1 MYEKDFSDKQET
13 DWLKLATKVWNS
25 RILIFKVCSIGAVV
39 GIIIALALPKNIR
52 QVYLW
57 PMKISTNVLI
67 RTSVHG
73 SA

>member
-39 GIIIALALPKNIR
+39 GIIIALGTPKE
-52 QVYLW
+52 YLW